1 MLCTRHLTRDKRWIY
16 HEEYR
21 SWFSSWVRSVFMAF
35 AGGIVRAGG
44 IAEIKELVDG
54 TPIAQKSIKYVC
66 EYVW

>member
-1 MLCTRHLTRDKRWIY
+1 MIC

-44 IAEIKELVDG
+44 IAEIQVLFDG
-54 TPIAQKSIKYVC
+54 SPIAQKSVKHVC
-66 EYVW
+66 EHVW

>member
-1 MLCTRHLTRDKRWIY
+1 MIC

-44 IAEIKELVDG
+44 IAEIKELADE
-54 TPIAQKSIKYVC
+54 TPIAQRSV
-66 EYVW
+66 